1 MRHTK
6 HVIVKQH
13 LDSSFRKEQGLCNDY
28 LNVGNV
34 KFKMSAKEGGCLS
47 GSWEFGQET
56 GEIGYIGVV
65 VLHVT

>member
-1 MRHTK
+1 MWIFPSEK
-6 HVIVKQH
+6 SKVYVKR
-13 LDSSFRKEQGLCNDY
+13 SNDY

-34 KFKMSAKEGGCLS
+34 KFEMSAKEGGCLS

-65 VLHVT
+65 VLHVP

>member
-1 MRHTK
+1 MRN
-6 HVIVKQH
+6 
-13 LDSSFRKEQGLCNDY
+13 NDY
-28 LNVGNV
+28 LNFGNV
-34 KFKMSAKEGGCLS
+34 KFEMSAKEGGCLS